1 MNLCSRQGNRNLLL
15 DNQSLQKLLQQVCVE
30 ALVIITEAEALISC
44 FFCLCLLSI
53 CGTLLSSV
61 GFHQGVVV
69 VAVPFSQ
76 KNRREKTEKKIQ
88 ISKKPKVIRV
98 ALYSGQNHL
107 RNKIHTHT
115 HIFCPLR
122 QLPRDGICRRVQMV
136 VLAFVRLQGNM
147 QKKSP
152 FHCRL
157 IQCNMEAHSR

>member
-1 MNLCSRQGNRNLLL
+1 M
-15 DNQSLQKLLQQVCVE
+15 
-30 ALVIITEAEALISC
+30 
-44 FFCLCLLSI
+44 
-53 CGTLLSSV
+53 
-61 GFHQGVVV
+61 
-69 VAVPFSQ
+69 AVPFSQ

-147 QKKSP
+147 QKK
-152 FHCRL
+152 
-157 IQCNMEAHSR
+157 AHFIAGLYNVIWKLTAADIHRQQDQTYA